1 MSSVYSIL
9 AVAATSVT
17 QSDRPFG
24 ERMLIG
30 LEVTLIGLL
39 TVFAAL
45 IVIWGILELSRK
57 VFAGSKD
64 ESKARTPEKEQP
76 AEAVPT
82 PSFTDDAALV
92 AAITAAVAAYTGKSD
107 SSLRVVRFTRK

>member
-1 MSSVYSIL
+1 MSFVHSIL

-17 QSDRPFG
+17 QSERPFG

-45 IVIWGILELSRK
+45 IVIWVILDLSRK
-57 VFAGSKD
+57 VFAGGKD
-64 ESKARTPEKEQP
+64 KSKAHSPEKKQP
-76 AEAVPT
+76 AEA
-82 PSFTDDAALV
+82 PSGAGDAALV
-92 AAITAAVAAYTGKSD
+92 AAITAAVAAYTGKSE